1 MLNTLHIL
9 DKFHIGD
16 HGQLG
21 CAVIV
26 HLFRLPQGLM
36 IRVMFKFSSVVPWLK
51 NSPLTSV
58 TNK

>member
-1 MLNTLHIL
+1 MLNRLHIL
-9 DKFHIGD
+9 DEFHIGD

-21 CAVIV
+21 CAVII

-51 NSPLTSV
+51 TLP
-58 TNK
+58 